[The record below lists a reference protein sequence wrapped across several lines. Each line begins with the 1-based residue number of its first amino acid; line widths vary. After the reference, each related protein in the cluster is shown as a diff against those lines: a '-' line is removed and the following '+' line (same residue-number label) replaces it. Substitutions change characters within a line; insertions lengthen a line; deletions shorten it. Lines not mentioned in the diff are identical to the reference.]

1 MCVIEVMDVKKGL
14 EPTTE
19 PTGLEP
25 TTEPTGLEPTAA
37 PKAAEPPAP
46 PAPVISSEE
55 HRAEIASLRQEAGS
69 YRAKAR
75 EAEKRAARAEI
86 GLVAAALGFA
96 DPTDAVRLL
105 DELPD
110 DVEKRREALE
120 ALAKT
125 KPYLLRGGGGRGD
138 AGVSGQAPTT
148 LNYLI
153 RSKVSR

>member
-1 MCVIEVMDVKKGL
+1 MCVIEVMDDEKGQ
-14 EPTTE
+14 
-19 PTGLEP
+19 EP

-55 HRAEIASLRQEAGS
+55 HKAEIASLRQEAAN
-69 YRAKAR
+69 YRVKAR

-138 AGVSGQAPTT
+138 AGVSGQAPPT
-148 LNYLI
+148 LNDLI
-153 RSKVSR
+153 RSKASR